1 MPRKTAR
8 RVLAFGCHPDDVEFQ
23 CAGTLAL
30 LAERGC
36 AVHIA
41 TMTGGEVGSA
51 ELGPQEIRQVR
62 LAEAARSAAAV
73 IGAAYTYAGGCDLEV
88 QYDADYRR
96 RAVRV
101 LREVDPHI
109 VLTHPPMDYLGDHE
123 ETSRLVRFAAFIAP
137 VPNFDCGVPTRPT
150 RGVPHLYYWN
160 AIGRRDIFGR
170 PLPLST
176 VVDVGGA
183 LRTKSRMLRCHASQR
198 DWLRRQ
204 HGYDRY
210 LDVMREGARAE
221 GRPFGLKAAEGFI
234 QHRGEGYP
242 QDNVLKRLLGDLCLD
257 V

>member
-1 MPRKTAR
+1 MPRKAAT

-41 TMTGGEVGSA
+41 TMAGGEVGSA
-51 ELGPQEIRQVR
+51 ELAPQEIRKVR
-62 LAEAARSAAAV
+62 LAEAAHSAAV
-73 IGAAYTYAGGCDLEV
+73 IGAEYTYAGGYDLEV

-101 LREVDPHI
+101 LREVDPHV

-137 VPNFDCGVPTRPT
+137 VPNFDCGVPAQPT
-150 RGVPHLYYWN
+150 ARVPHLYYWN

-176 VVDVGGA
+176 VVDIGA
-183 LRTKSRMLRCHASQR
+183 TLSTKSRMLRCHASQR

-210 LDVMREGARAE
+210 LDVMRESARAE

-242 QDNVLKRLLGDLCLD
+242 QDNVLKELLGDLCLD

>member
-1 MPRKTAR
+1 M
-8 RVLAFGCHPDDVEFQ
+8 
-23 CAGTLAL
+23 
-30 LAERGC
+30 
-36 AVHIA
+36 
-41 TMTGGEVGSA
+41 
-51 ELGPQEIRQVR
+51 
-62 LAEAARSAAAV
+62 
-73 IGAAYTYAGGCDLEV
+73 

-210 LDVMREGARAE
+210 LDVMRDGARAE